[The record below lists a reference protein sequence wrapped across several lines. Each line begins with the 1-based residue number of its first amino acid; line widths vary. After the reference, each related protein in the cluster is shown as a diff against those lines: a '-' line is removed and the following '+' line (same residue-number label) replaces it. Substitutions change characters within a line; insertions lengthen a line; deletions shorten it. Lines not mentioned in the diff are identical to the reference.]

1 MLLCFWVLFSMLFGF
16 SLGGLFL
23 FRTSVLL
30 NSVLTDHDGGFENFA
45 AAYPPS
51 SQGPYVVAPPPAG
64 YPTKDGS
71 GYSHDQNPPPPVE
84 TKSRGDGFWKGW

>member
-1 MLLCFWVLFSMLFGF
+1 MIDWFCK
-16 SLGGLFL
+16 
-23 FRTSVLL
+23 
-30 NSVLTDHDGGFENFA
+30 FA

-71 GYSHDQNPPPPVE
+71 GYSNAQNPPPPVE
-84 TKSRGDGFWKGW
+84 TKSRGDGMLKGW